1 MKNDLIIAIDGPAA
15 SGKST
20 TAKLVAQKLGYLYI
34 DTGAMY
40 RALTLKALWENTNL
54 EDEEALTQLAQ
65 NTHIELKKENDRFLT
80 FLDGEDV
87 SDEIR
92 EPKVSHNVSTVCMPK
107 GVRQRMVTLQRKMGE
122 SGSVVLEGRDIGTVV
137 FPHADLKIYMIASI
151 ETRAQRRIK
160 DLEAKGHIVDIEEL
174 KAEIRRRD
182 EQDSQRENSPL
193 KKAVDAY
200 LLDTT
205 HLTIEQQAATI
216 VEKAREIMA

>member
-40 RALTLKALWENTNL
+40 RALTLKALRENTDL

-65 NTHIELKKENDRFLT
+65 NTHIELKKENERFLT

-92 EPKVSHNVSTVCMPK
+92 EPNVSRNVSIVCMPK
-107 GVRQRMVTLQRKMGE
+107 GVRQRMVTLQRKMGK

-160 DLEAKGHIVDIEEL
+160 DLEANGHTVDIEEL
-174 KAEIRRRD
+174 KEEIRRRD
-182 EQDSQRENSPL
+182 EQDSKRANSPL

-205 HLTIEQQAATI
+205 HLSIEQQVATI
-216 VEKAREIMA
+216 VEKARKIMA

>member
-40 RALTLKALWENTNL
+40 RALTLKALRENTDL

-65 NTHIELKKENDRFLT
+65 NTHIELKKENERFLT

-92 EPKVSHNVSTVCMPK
+92 EPNVSRNVSIVCMPK
-107 GVRQRMVTLQRKMGE
+107 GVRQRMVTLQRKMGK

-160 DLEAKGHIVDIEEL
+160 DLEANGHAVDIEEL
-174 KAEIRRRD
+174 KEEIRRRD
-182 EQDSQRENSPL
+182 EQDSQRTNSPL

-205 HLTIEQQAATI
+205 HLSIEQQVATI